1 MNSFT
6 IGIRRSGYK
15 SQIKER
21 PRNAHDDCA
30 SSSAGTELSSVK
42 CWLSSATTS
51 SWRDLGDN
59 ALFQD
64 ISFRSEFL
72 LLIQV
77 HSHLVSAPVDQ
88 LPSVVEL
95 SWSLWCFSWSIA
107 VQFNQWPRLPCTIF
121 HRDFLD
127 PCGGLFSSRS
137 WGLKLFW
144 CPAWTLCLYLIY
156 LGKIFSVDIS
166 SPWVSRVDQ
175 EKRSFDSNDS
185 KTRIWH
191 EGIES
196 LWSNQTVT
204 VLKVEASA
212 MLEQCRKQ
220 EPILAGFPANSLEGL
235 ETFELSES
243 WEVLAAEVWP
253 KLVRILQEC
262 GFWIL
267 LDPFGASCVCHCPAQ
282 TWPLLLK
289 TGSARF

>member
-1 MNSFT
+1 MISIFGEFFYCT

-42 CWLSSATTS
+42 CWLSSAITS
-51 SWRDLGDN
+51 SWKDLGDN

-64 ISFRSEFL
+64 ISLRSEFL

-95 SWSLWCFSWSIA
+95 SWNPWCFSWSIA

-144 CPAWTLCLYLIY
+144 CPAWTLCLYL
-156 LGKIFSVDIS
+156 GKIFSVDIS
-166 SPWVSRVDQ
+166 SPWVRESHEWTKRRDPLTQRQ
-175 EKRSFDSNDS
+175 EFDM
-185 KTRIWH
+185 KA
-191 EGIES
+191 
-196 LWSNQTVT
+196 
-204 VLKVEASA
+204 LKV
-212 MLEQCRKQ
+212 CG
-220 EPILAGFPANSLEGL
+220 PIKPWQFWKWKLRPCWNSVENKSQFLLVSLLILLRVWKLLNYRNLGKSWL
-235 ETFELSES
+235 QQFDQNWFEFFKNVAFGS
-243 WEVLAAEVWP
+243 
-253 KLVRILQEC
+253 
-262 GFWIL
+262 FWIL
-267 LDPFGASCVCHCPAQ
+267 LELPVCATVQHRLDPFC
-282 TWPLLLK
+282 
-289 TGSARF
+289 